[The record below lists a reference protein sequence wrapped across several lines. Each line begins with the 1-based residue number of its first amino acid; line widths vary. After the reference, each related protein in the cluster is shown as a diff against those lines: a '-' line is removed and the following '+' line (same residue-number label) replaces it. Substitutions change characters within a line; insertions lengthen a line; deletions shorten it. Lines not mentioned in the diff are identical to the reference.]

1 MNNDTPDAWRKIWR
15 NKARSMVIMLSVAIG
30 LLAGIGVLALYKGM
44 MKSRVRTV
52 IDSEVAHL
60 QLHHADFKKD
70 YHPAYLLPGANALLQ
85 KVQSYPE
92 VKMAV
97 PRSLAQG
104 MLVTTTGSAGIQING
119 VVPQL
124 EYGASHLREKLIA
137 GDGFHEAKKNE
148 ILIGKKLADK
158 MKLKTGSKLVLTFT
172 DTADNLVSSAF
183 RVAGIYQ
190 SGNAPLDEANVYVL
204 LTTLNELL
212 LTGDAFH
219 EIAILLNRDE
229 DLQAVQEKL
238 RSAYP
243 SLLVESWKEIS
254 PETELMVKTVDEY
267 SYIIMIVILVALAFG
282 ILNTMLMSVLERT
295 KEIGM
300 MVALGTPRLSIFL
313 LVLLETVFL
322 TIAGTPI
329 GLLAAYLITGHYQKH
344 GLDLSGM
351 GKDMMASFGFDTTIY
366 PSFPWEKLIIILILV
381 VGTALL
387 SCLLPAL
394 KALRLKPVEALRR

>member
-1 MNNDTPDAWRKIWR
+1 MILLMAWRNIWR

-92 VKMAV
+92 VKMAA

-104 MLVTTTGSAGIQING
+104 MLVTTTGSAGVQING

-148 ILIGKKLADK
+148 ILVGKKLADK

-313 LVLLETVFL
+313 LVLLETFFL